1 MVMVLLE
8 HKTAPTL
15 RIQMFLVV
23 TLSGKVN
30 DSRRF
35 GEVYRLH
42 PQASRSHSS
51 RTVRERWSD
60 VLVLA
65 PVKQHINTDPN
76 PRFVY
81 FSINTFYMV

>member
-8 HKTAPTL
+8 LKTAPTL

-23 TLSGKVN
+23 TLSCRVN

-35 GEVYRLH
+35 DEAYRLH
-42 PQASRSHSS
+42 LQRSRSHSS
-51 RTVRERWSD
+51 RTARERWSD

-65 PVKQHINTDPN
+65 PEKQHTNTDPN
-76 PRFVY
+76 PRFVH